1 MDNTQEI
8 SLDGCYTLI
17 GEIINRAVL
26 DYRCLL
32 RKIKSGKKLNTRDQN
47 LFNEAK
53 GYLFNPNNLEA
64 YIKKFSLPCNIEAIR
79 SHAKD
84 LSVRERNI

>member
-1 MDNTQEI
+1 MVNAQEI
-8 SLDGCYTLI
+8 SLDGCYTLM
-17 GEIINRAVL
+17 GEIINRAIL

-32 RKIKSGKKLNTRDQN
+32 RKIKSGSRLSTSEEH
-47 LFNEAK
+47 LFEEVE
-53 GYLFNPNNLEA
+53 GYLFNKENLEA
-64 YIKKFSLPCNIEAIR
+64 YINRFGLPCNIEATR